1 MVGKRDVSV
10 SNARKILTA
19 FNRSL
24 REEGFG
30 KNFKGKKGV
39 YKMKADQLATELEMF
54 KVKKNGRIGHKIKK
68 DFEMEIPAGKAPKVK
83 STKSKPSKP
92 TKTAPKPQSAK
103 DKADEKKGMTGKK
116 KKSKSKTAKG
126 EEDFTGKK
134 GDISK
139 SKGKDVKKD
148 NPNVDYKAKKG
159 KKNKK
164 LTQKQVDKAIKTVS
178 DSMAKKKKAMKGK
191 PTTYKEFVKMKGG
204 VSNISKGEWGAYKK
218 KNKLS

>member
-1 MVGKRDVSV
+1 MVMVGKRDVSV
-10 SNARKILTA
+10 SNARKILTT

-39 YKMKADQLATELEMF
+39 YKMKAEQLGTELKMF

-68 DFEMEIPAGKAPKVK
+68 DFDMEIPAGKAEKIV

-92 TKTAPKPQSAK
+92 TKTAPKPQSVK
-103 DKADEKKGMTGKK
+103 DKEDEKKGMTGKK

-139 SKGKDVKKD
+139 SKGKDVKAENKK
-148 NPNVDYKAKKG
+148 VDYSKVSNKILKG
-159 KKNKK
+159 KTGKASTKQKSKRATAYNKW
-164 LTQKQVDKAIKTVS
+164 
-178 DSMAKKKKAMKGK
+178 
-191 PTTYKEFVKMKGG
+191 VKSKGG
-204 VSNISKGEWGAYKK
+204 VRNIKKGEWKTTKEYKATQGVG
-218 KNKLS
+218 S